1 MLKEQR
7 YNILLVSSSEKF
19 NKNTINPLQL
29 SIYADITISRDIE
42 QARRLIVE
50 RKFDIVILDSPVGS
64 NKGFN
69 FILSICDSVEFGIL
83 TIVKMEDYDEAYFR
97 LHDFGVYVLSKPV
110 DENLLTQ
117 SLRIICLTRDKI
129 NDISNNNLSK
139 KDKLDEIKLIAEA
152 KMLIVKK
159 LHITEEQA
167 HKLIEQTSMNM
178 RITKKMTALM
188 FIKKYS

>member
-19 NKNTINPLQL
+19 NKRINPM
-29 SIYADITISRDIE
+29 SGIYLDITLSKDIE

-69 FILSICDSVEFGIL
+69 FVLSVCDSDEYGIL
-83 TIVKMEDYDEAYFR
+83 TIVNISDYDEAYFR
-97 LHDFGVYVLSKPV
+97 LHDYGVYVLSKPV
-110 DENLLTQ
+110 DEALLAQ

-129 NDISNNNLSK
+129 NEIKKNNLSP
-139 KDKLDEIKLIAEA
+139 KDKLDEIKLVAEA

-159 LHITEEQA
+159 LHIDENQA
-167 HKLIEQTSMNM
+167 HKLIEQTAMNL
-178 RITKKMTALM
+178 RITKKATAEM

>member
-19 NKNTINPLQL
+19 NKRINPM
-29 SIYADITISRDIE
+29 SGIYLDITLSKDIE

-69 FILSICDSVEFGIL
+69 FVLSVCDSDEYGIL
-83 TIVKMEDYDEAYFR
+83 TVVNTSDYDEAYFR
-97 LHDFGVYVLSKPV
+97 LHDYGVYVLSKPV
-110 DENLLTQ
+110 DEALLAQ

-129 NDISNNNLSK
+129 NEIKKNNLSP
-139 KDKLDEIKLIAEA
+139 KDKLDEIKLVAEA

-159 LHITEEQA
+159 LHIDENQA
-167 HKLIEQTSMNM
+167 HKLIEQTAMNL
-178 RITKKMTALM
+178 RITKKATAEM

>member
-19 NKNTINPLQL
+19 NRRINPM
-29 SIYADITISRDIE
+29 SGIYLDITLSKDIE

-69 FILSICDSVEFGIL
+69 FLLSVCDSEEYGIL
-83 TIVKMEDYDEAYFR
+83 TIVNTSDYDEAYFR
-97 LHDFGVYVLSKPV
+97 LHDYGVYVLSKPV
-110 DENLLTQ
+110 DEALLTQ

-129 NDISNNNLSK
+129 NEIKKNNLSL
-139 KDKLDEIKLIAEA
+139 KDKLDEIKLVAEA

-159 LHITEEQA
+159 LHIDENQA
-167 HKLIEQTSMNM
+167 HKLIEQTAMNL
-178 RITKKMTALM
+178 RITKKATAEM